1 MFGIFTKKEN
11 EWPFDQPK
19 NCAVFTIRQVI
30 EGETPIQVVYHDL
43 EDDGW
48 QFVSNLEYGMDD
60 AKLVS
65 LEEIT
70 KIDSSVFEVAHIEP
84 GFYAWINTV
93 GDKWTIA
100 ETPPEADEREEI

>member
-1 MFGIFTKKEN
+1 MFGLFKKKKV

-30 EGETPIQVVYHDL
+30 EGEEPIQVIYHDL

-48 QFVSNLEYGMDD
+48 QFISNIEYSMDD

-70 KIDSSVFEVAHIEP
+70 NIDPTVLEVASIKP
-84 GFYAWINTV
+84 GYYAWRNKI
-93 GDKWTIA
+93 GDKWTVAI
-100 ETPPEADEREEI
+100 TPGQSE